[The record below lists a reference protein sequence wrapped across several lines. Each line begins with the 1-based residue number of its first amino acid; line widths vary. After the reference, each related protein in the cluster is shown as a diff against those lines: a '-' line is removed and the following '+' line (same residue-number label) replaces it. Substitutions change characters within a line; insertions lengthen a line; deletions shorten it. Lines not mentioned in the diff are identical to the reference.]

1 MSLKT
6 RFLLLAATLIALAS
20 VAAWA
25 AFQRIAEGIIE
36 QWGRRTAEL
45 QVQYDSARLLQP
57 LEREIALARQLA
69 DSLILRRWALQPDAP
84 ALKEQALREMES
96 FRRNFR
102 SNSYFVALRDSGAY
116 YHNNAENEFQGRE
129 LRYHLD
135 PDDPA
140 DAWFYRLIEEGRDF
154 HLNVNPDEELGVTKL
169 WIDVLLRA
177 DDGRI
182 LGIVGTGMELEGF
195 LRDIVDLSQPGITT
209 LFVDYN
215 GAIQLYRD
223 QRLIDFAS
231 IVKPEGQKNTI
242 DLLLDTP
249 ADEARFEDMMASL
262 RDEDGGPTAVRTDF
276 VSVGGE
282 RHLVGIAHLPSIGW
296 YEVTLLDLDT
306 LMPVSR
312 FAPVAVVFAVALL
325 VSLLVFHLVVQRQIL
340 GPVAALES
348 AMKRVRQGDLAP
360 RPLPSGPGEI
370 GRLIQHFDGMAG
382 AIRSQTEELE
392 RKVAARTEAL
402 HNLARID
409 PLTELVNRRGMTE
422 LLVEEVARSA
432 RQNSHFGVIWLDLDH
447 FKSLNDSLGHSA
459 GDHALT
465 EVARLLRAS
474 LRDYD
479 HAARWGGDEF
489 LVLLSPCDARVLGQ
503 IAERIRAS
511 IESDARAI
519 GQPLTVS
526 VGAYLAHP
534 GEDMERVLRR
544 ADEALYAAKAAGR
557 NGLRIAGRGGTARP
571 SV

>member
-6 RFLLLAATLIALAS
+6 RFLLLAATLIVLAS

-36 QWGRRTAEL
+36 QWGQRTAEL

-57 LEREIALARQLA
+57 LEREIALSRQLA
-69 DSLILRRWALQPDAP
+69 DSLVLRRWANAPDDR
-84 ALKEQALREMES
+84 ALRQQALQEMES

-116 YHNNAENEFQGRE
+116 YHNNADNEFEGRE
-129 LRYHLD
+129 LRYNLD
-135 PDDPA
+135 PKDPA
-140 DAWFYRLIEEGRDF
+140 DAWFYRLIEAGRDF
-154 HLNVNPDEELGVTKL
+154 HLNVNPDDELGVTKL

-177 DDGRI
+177 DDGRV
-182 LGIVGTGMELEGF
+182 LGIVGTGLDLEDF
-195 LRDIVDLSQPGITT
+195 LRDTVDLSQPGITT

-223 QRLIDFAS
+223 QRLIDFAT

-249 ADEARFEDMMASL
+249 TDEARIQEMMLSL
-262 RDEDGGPTAVRTDF
+262 RQGDTGPATVRTNF
-276 VSVGGE
+276 VSVRGE
-282 RHLVGIAHLPSIGW
+282 RHLAGIAYLPTIGW

-306 LMPVSR
+306 LMPVNR
-312 FAPVAVVFAVALL
+312 FAPVAAVFAAALL
-325 VSLLVFHLVVQRQIL
+325 ASLLVFHLAVQKQIL
-340 GPVAALES
+340 GPIGVLES
-348 AMKRVRQGDLAP
+348 AMNRVRRGDLTPAA
-360 RPLPSGPGEI
+360 LPSAPGEI
-370 GRLIQHFDGMAG
+370 GRLIQHFDSMAG
-382 AIRSQTEELE
+382 AIRSQTSELE
-392 RKVAARTEAL
+392 RKVAERTEAL

-409 PLTELVNRRGMTE
+409 PLTELSNRRGMTE
-422 LLVEEVARSA
+422 LIVETIARSTRDHHA
-432 RQNSHFGVIWLDLDH
+432 FGVIWLDLDH

-459 GDHALT
+459 GDRALT

-489 LVLLSPCDARVLGQ
+489 LVLLSPCDARILGQ

-511 IESDARAI
+511 IESDARSV

-526 VGAYLAHP
+526 VGAYLARP

-544 ADEALYAAKAAGR
+544 ADEALYAAKAGGR
-557 NGLRIAGRGGTARP
+557 NGLRIAGRAGTSRP
-571 SV
+571 PA